1 MLLLENVIPGLDPE
15 DEEKDLNSAMMFLE
29 LKQKFRFVDAYMQ
42 YRYLASVINSLAGE
56 TDSQM
61 DRHFDGRTNGRQE

>member
-29 LKQKFRFVDAYMQ
+29 LKQKFRFMDAYMQ
-42 YRYLASVINSLAGE
+42 YRYLASVINSLAWPTGE

-61 DRHFDGRTNGRQE
+61 DRHFDGAN